1 LHPFPG
7 QYCNDGDTFWKCF
20 HQALDANKKGHD
32 GKRRI
37 LSIIAENFS
46 YSVLMEKLKVSI
58 KNYSKKKSLKHIE

>member
-7 QYCNDGDTFWKCF
+7 QYRNNGDVFWESF
-20 HQALDANKKGHD
+20 HQALEVNKRGHD

-46 YSVLMEKLKVSI
+46 YSVIMEKLKVSI
-58 KNYSKKKSLKHIE
+58 FKPEIANHVI